1 MNISLY
7 MQEVQN
13 WIKEIQSDRGRDSK
27 RLMENCDKIEEYA
40 HYKPVILKNLLP
52 NFSK

>member
-13 WIKEIQSDRGRDSK
+13 WIKEIQSDRGRDPK
-27 RLMENCDKIEEYA
+27 HLMENCDKLEEYGRKIHDDA
-40 HYKPVILKNLLP
+40 LIGLA
-52 NFSK
+52 SCR